1 MKLTGD
7 SIDEVE
13 VLVFKR
19 EFIYNAL
26 VNGWS
31 VKMIKPNTFEF
42 FNKDTEI
49 RKQYTAKNFLNEFVK
64 SNFNMDDACG
74 H

>member
-1 MKLTGD
+1 MKLVGD
-7 SIDEVE
+7 NIDDDE
-13 VLVFKR
+13 VLVFKQQ
-19 EFIYNAL
+19 FIYNAL
-26 VNGWS
+26 VSGWS

-64 SNFNMDDACG
+64 SNFNMDGVRG